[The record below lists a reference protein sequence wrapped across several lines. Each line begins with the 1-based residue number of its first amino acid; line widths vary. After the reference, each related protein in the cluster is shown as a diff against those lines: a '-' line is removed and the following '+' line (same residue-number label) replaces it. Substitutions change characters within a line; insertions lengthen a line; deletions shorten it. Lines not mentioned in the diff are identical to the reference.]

1 MMEILTIKNLNKTF
15 DHKSI
20 LKNINLQIQSGTV
33 VALVGANGA
42 GKTTLIN
49 IILNLITSDSGK
61 ITFANTD
68 NWKETT
74 GVMMQDNISLH
85 RLTVKE
91 LLNLSRSYFKH
102 PRSYQELLN
111 ISGLNDQQK
120 NFVNQLSGGQK
131 RRLSFALSLTGNPQI
146 LFLDEPTV
154 GMDSN
159 ARNDFWQEIDKLRKN
174 STTIFV
180 TSHYLEELENIADR
194 FLILQ
199 NGSIAFDGTI
209 QELRQNAGKSMIE
222 FDSRLSQQIF
232 DDLKEATSINKVGHH
247 YQIVT
252 NDPSELVL
260 ELTPYI
266 KGVDNLQ
273 IKQTALDTMLLNYK
287 EEPQHV

>member
-1 MMEILTIKNLNKTF
+1 MNKTF
-15 DHKSI
+15 NHKRI

-49 IILNLITSDSGK
+49 SILNLIPRDSGK
-61 ITFANTD
+61 ITFKNTT
-68 NWKETT
+68 NWKEIT

-102 PRSYQELLN
+102 PLTYQELIN
-111 ISGLNDQQK
+111 ISGLTNLQK
-120 NFVNQLSGGQK
+120 TFTNQLSGGQK

-146 LFLDEPTV
+146 LFLDEPTA

-159 ARNDFWQEIDKLRKN
+159 ARNDFWQEIDKLRKGG
-174 STTIFV
+174 TTIFV
-180 TSHYLEELENIADR
+180 TSHYLEELESIADR

-199 NGSIAFDGTI
+199 DGSIAFDGSI
-209 QELRQNAGKSMIE
+209 HELRQNFGKSMVE
-222 FDSRLSQQIF
+222 FDSQLSRQIF
-232 DDLKEATSINKVGHH
+232 TDLKDIASINKVGHH

-252 NDPSELVL
+252 NDSNELVL

-266 KGVDNLQ
+266 KEIDNLQ

-287 EEPQHV
+287 EEPKHV